1 MDDRLPKPKN
11 NTRDDLLED
20 GPMPLEI
27 KAFYDVPMANIEAV
41 LPKTKFV
48 FRPADAFVFDMVSVL
63 SFLAVAGSLKFD
75 SPRLDLIALVS
86 LVFFVVR
93 TFFRYSNKYARY
105 DLLVNK
111 FLTSKISHR
120 GPGALKY
127 VVSEA
132 NTNKALRSM
141 LVRDWL
147 SKNEPKSIVNG
158 QPGDALLEQGKLYV
172 NEKSSIDS
180 SQIDVDILSALEDL
194 RELKLI
200 EQYAVKEDGEAQK
213 SIKELW
219 ND

>member
-1 MDDRLPKPKN
+1 LETIAQEEPKTISEIWPPKWLYEVAKVFDMDDRLPKPKN

-132 NTNKALRSM
+132 NTNKALR
-141 LVRDWL
+141 
-147 SKNEPKSIVNG
+147 
-158 QPGDALLEQGKLYV
+158 
-172 NEKSSIDS
+172 
-180 SQIDVDILSALEDL
+180 
-194 RELKLI
+194 
-200 EQYAVKEDGEAQK
+200 
-213 SIKELW
+213 
-219 ND
+219 